1 MCSPCYSTMNIQP
14 YSDSSTPINS
24 FENREVARARNED
37 FHWMVG
43 WELGNVKYP
52 IHDTFVY
59 IRLVLA
65 AQALPINQSQK
76 THITGT

>member
-1 MCSPCYSTMNIQP
+1 
-14 YSDSSTPINS
+14 
-24 FENREVARARNED
+24 
-37 FHWMVG
+37 MVG

-65 AQALPINQSQK
+65 AQALQINQSQK